1 MHQIFLLREFVR
13 RDFESRYAG
22 SMLGLLWSLL
32 QPAWQLLL
40 FTFVFSTVLKI
51 SLLGERTGN
60 FGVFLFCGLMPW
72 LALHEGLSRSATA
85 IVDNASL
92 VKKIQFPSEVLVLA
106 MVLGAVL
113 QQGINTVVFL
123 AVLAAL
129 GELHLGGLW
138 LLLVALPL
146 QVALTLGLALLV
158 ATVNTFVRDVAQVLG
173 MILTGWFYLTPVV
186 YPLGQVPERW
196 RWWLELNPLAG
207 LVQLYR
213 AAFLGGEL
221 PALGSL
227 APLLIAAPLALALGL
242 GVFRGSKAR
251 FADEL

>member
-22 SMLGLLWSLL
+22 SMLGVFWSLV

-72 LALHEGLSRSATA
+72 LALHEGLSRGATA

-106 MVLGAVL
+106 MVLGAIL

-123 AVLAAL
+123 VVLGFL
-129 GELHLGGLW
+129 GELHFSGLW
-138 LLLVALPL
+138 LLLLALPL
-146 QVALTLGLALLV
+146 QVALTLGLGLLV

-173 MILTGWFYLTPVV
+173 LALTGWFYLTPVV
-186 YPLGQVPERW
+186 YPLAQVPEKW
-196 RWWLELNPLAG
+196 RRLLELNPVTG

-221 PALGSL
+221 PSASALL
-227 APLLIAAPLALALGL
+227 PLLIAAPLALAIGL
-242 GVFRGSKAR
+242 GIFRRAKAR

>member
-22 SMLGLLWSLL
+22 SMLGVFWSLV

-72 LALHEGLSRSATA
+72 LALHEGLSRGATA

-92 VKKIQFPSEVLVLA
+92 VKKIHFPSEVLVLA
-106 MVLGAVL
+106 MVLGAIL
-113 QQGINTVVFL
+113 QQGINTLVFL
-123 AVLAAL
+123 VVLGFL
-129 GELHLGGLW
+129 GELHLSGLW
-138 LLLVALPL
+138 LLLLALPL
-146 QVALTLGLALLV
+146 QIALTLGLGLLV

-173 MILTGWFYLTPVV
+173 LVLTGWFYLTPVV
-186 YPLGQVPERW
+186 YPLAQVPEKW
-196 RWWLELNPLAG
+196 RRLLELNPVTG

-221 PALGSL
+221 PGAGALW
-227 APLLIAAPLALALGL
+227 PLLVAAPLALVLGL
-242 GVFRGSKAR
+242 AVFRRAKAR